1 MTAPPPQGVT
11 MGTVTTAPPTAVS
24 KQVLRLVTG
33 GIFGPTFQGEG
44 VHQGRWTCF
53 VRLHRCN
60 LHCGL
65 AEGGIIRPGGCDTAE
80 SWNATQ
86 FPFEKWAY
94 EATVDQV
101 LAELGGRMRPRMQR
115 GGPGAVVVTGGEPLM
130 QARQLAHLLRACRR
144 RGWQTEIET
153 NGTLPPTRLGG
164 PDWWPDQFNVSPK
177 LEGGINQGAEP
188 ESKRIRLEAIE
199 AFLASGRAVWKLVV
213 ADLHDLA
220 EVGWL
225 IERLEHDHNL
235 TLPAKDVWIMPEGT
249 TPERIIAG
257 LRELADPVLERGWNL
272 TSRLHILIWGD
283 QRGR

>member
-1 MTAPPPQGVT
+1 
-11 MGTVTTAPPTAVS
+11 
-24 KQVLRLVTG
+24 
-33 GIFGPTFQGEG
+33 
-44 VHQGRWTCF
+44 
-53 VRLHRCN
+53 
-60 LHCGL
+60 
-65 AEGGIIRPGGCDTAE
+65 
-80 SWNATQ
+80 
-86 FPFEKWAY
+86 
-94 EATVDQV
+94 
-101 LAELGGRMRPRMQR
+101 MQR

-177 LEGGINQGAEP
+177 LEGGINQGADP

-199 AFLASGRAVWKLVV
+199 AFLASGRAVWKFVV